1 MRTCAA
7 CGIPLVQREGWRIV
21 SGRKN
26 RIEADQSFANRQSC
40 DENCRAL
47 LLISAWGSQWQKVS
61 PALPSWKSSPG
72 PRNYASLWR

>member
-21 SGRKN
+21 SG
-26 RIEADQSFANRQSC
+26 
-40 DENCRAL
+40 AL